1 VSNITDTI
9 DLLDAG
15 LRETS
20 QALQDLAFSWREVS
34 KADQAAPLTTIKKTW
49 MAVQERLHDVAK
61 LKRELRLMSD
71 EIEYRERYISALEKL
86 LAEATS

>member
-1 VSNITDTI
+1 MTENNITDTI

-34 KADQAAPLTTIKKTW
+34 KSDQAAPLTTIKKTW
-49 MAVQERLHDVAK
+49 MAVQERLRDVAEI
-61 LKRELRLMSD
+61 KRELKSMSEKIENLETRLNGV
-71 EIEYRERYISALEKL
+71 
-86 LAEATS
+86 TP